1 MPQQSGAPREL
12 TPELLR
18 QLQAAPE
25 RLAAYSVAPTSITV
39 VDAVE
44 VIYKQ
49 IQHLKA
55 NGYGW
60 LEIQACLAQEITL
73 FNFASVPLSTLQA
86 AYYAT
91 IKRFE
96 PDATRSRKRGRKLN
110 RILSA
115 PTLASTPIPA
125 DEPMPVIIDAPALD
139 LSPIDTLNTPVLNQS
154 TLAPLP
160 EAPQPSTPDEL
171 EAALQI
177 PDREDEVAIERF
189 RFALHQLKSIDA
201 RRWRILMTTARNADI
216 RLSETTVQCS
226 TQQLNQMFNQ
236 Y

>member
-73 FNFASVPLSTLQA
+73 FDFASVPLSTLQA

-91 IKRFE
+91 VKRFE
-96 PDATRSRKRGRKLN
+96 PDANRSRKRGRKLN

-115 PTLASTPIPA
+115 PTLASTTTPVA
-125 DEPMPVIIDAPALD
+125 EPMSVSIDAPALD
-139 LSPIDTLNTPVLNQS
+139 SSPIDSLITPVLSRS
-154 TLAPLP
+154 TPAPTP
-160 EAPQPSTPDEL
+160 EPLQPFTPDEL

-177 PDREDEVAIERF
+177 PDRHDKAAIARF
-189 RFALHQLKSIDA
+189 QLALNQLRSIDSN
-201 RRWRILMTTARNADI
+201 RWRLLTSAAMESGVNLLGIIAPSVERMNAMY
-216 RLSETTVQCS
+216 
-226 TQQLNQMFNQ
+226 NK

>member
-12 TPELLR
+12 TLELLR

-44 VIYKQ
+44 VVYKQ

-115 PTLASTPIPA
+115 PTPASTPIPA
-125 DEPMPVIIDAPALD
+125 DEPMPVIINAPALD
-139 LSPIDTLNTPVLNQS
+139 SSPIDTLSTPMLSRS
-154 TLAPLP
+154 TPDPTP
-160 EAPQPSTPDEL
+160 EAPQAFTPDEL

-177 PDREDEVAIERF
+177 PDRRDKAAIARFQVA
-189 RFALHQLKSIDA
+189 LNQLRSIDSN
-201 RRWRILMTTARNADI
+201 RWRLLSAEAMEAGVDLLGIIAPSVQRMNAMY
-216 RLSETTVQCS
+216 
-226 TQQLNQMFNQ
+226 NK

>member
-1 MPQQSGAPREL
+1 MPQESGAPREL

-91 IKRFE
+91 VKRFE

-115 PTLASTPIPA
+115 PTLASTTMPA
-125 DEPMPVIIDAPALD
+125 DDPVSVSIDAPALD
-139 LSPIDTLNTPVLNQS
+139 SSPIEHPRSTSDSVPEVPQS
-154 TLAPLP
+154 F
-160 EAPQPSTPDEL
+160 TPDEL
-171 EAALQI
+171 EGALQI
-177 PDREDEVAIERF
+177 PDRRDKAAIARFQVA
-189 RFALHQLKSIDA
+189 LNQLRSIDSN
-201 RRWRILMTTARNADI
+201 RWRLLSAEAMEAGVDLLGIIAPSVQRMNAMY
-216 RLSETTVQCS
+216 
-226 TQQLNQMFNQ
+226 NK

>member
-91 IKRFE
+91 VKRFE

-125 DEPMPVIIDAPALD
+125 DEPMPVGIDAPALD
-139 LSPIDTLNTPVLNQS
+139 SSPIAHLRSTPDPV
-154 TLAPLP
+154 P

-177 PDREDEVAIERF
+177 PDRRDKAAIARFQVA
-189 RFALHQLKSIDA
+189 LNQLRSIDSN
-201 RRWRILMTTARNADI
+201 RWRLLSAEAMEAGVDLLGIIAPSVQRMNAMY
-216 RLSETTVQCS
+216 
-226 TQQLNQMFNQ
+226 NK

>member
-96 PDATRSRKRGRKLN
+96 PDATHSRKRGRKLN

-115 PTLASTPIPA
+115 PTLASTTIPA
-125 DEPMPVIIDAPALD
+125 DDPVSVSIDAPALD
-139 LSPIDTLNTPVLNQS
+139 LSSINTLSDPLLSRSTP
-154 TLAPLP
+154 APLP

-177 PDREDEVAIERF
+177 PDRRDKAAIARFQVA
-189 RFALHQLKSIDA
+189 LNQLRSIDSN
-201 RRWRILMTTARNADI
+201 RWRLLSAEAMEAGVDLLGIIAPSVQRMNAMY
-216 RLSETTVQCS
+216 
-226 TQQLNQMFNQ
+226 NK

>member
-91 IKRFE
+91 VKRFE

-115 PTLASTPIPA
+115 PPPASTPIPA
-125 DEPMPVIIDAPALD
+125 DEPTPVIIDAPALD
-139 LSPIDTLNTPVLNQS
+139 SSSIAHPRSTPDPV
-154 TLAPLP
+154 P
-160 EAPQPSTPDEL
+160 EVPQPFTPDEL

-177 PDREDEVAIERF
+177 PDRRDKAAIARFQVA
-189 RFALHQLKSIDA
+189 LNQLRSIDSN
-201 RRWRILMTTARNADI
+201 RWRLLSAEAMEAGVDLLGIIAPSVQRMNAMY
-216 RLSETTVQCS
+216 
-226 TQQLNQMFNQ
+226 NK

>member
-73 FNFASVPLSTLQA
+73 FDFASVPLSTLQA

-91 IKRFE
+91 VKRFE

-115 PTLASTPIPA
+115 PTLASTTMPA
-125 DEPMPVIIDAPALD
+125 DEPMSVSIDAPALD
-139 LSPIDTLNTPVLNQS
+139 SSPIEHPRS
-154 TLAPLP
+154 TSDPLP
-160 EAPQPSTPDEL
+160 EAPQPFTPDEL

-177 PDREDEVAIERF
+177 PDRREKAAIARFQVA
-189 RFALHQLKSIDA
+189 LNQLRSIDSN
-201 RRWRILMTTARNADI
+201 RWRLLSAEAMEAGVDLLGIIAPSVQRMNAMY
-216 RLSETTVQCS
+216 
-226 TQQLNQMFNQ
+226 NK

>member
-49 IQHLKA
+49 IHHLKA

-91 IKRFE
+91 VKRFE
-96 PDATRSRKRGRKLN
+96 PDATHSRKRGRKLN

-115 PTLASTPIPA
+115 PTPASTPIPA
-125 DEPMPVIIDAPALD
+125 DEPTPVIIDAPALD
-139 LSPIDTLNTPVLNQS
+139 SSSIAHPRSTPDSV
-154 TLAPLP
+154 P
-160 EAPQPSTPDEL
+160 EAPQSFTPDEL

-177 PDREDEVAIERF
+177 PDRHDRAAIGRFQVA
-189 RFALHQLKSIDA
+189 LNQLRTIDSN
-201 RRWRILMTTARNADI
+201 RWRLLSAEAMEAGVDLLGIIAPSVQRMNAMY
-216 RLSETTVQCS
+216 
-226 TQQLNQMFNQ
+226 NK